1 MAANISHLKVMGQSA
16 ALADDTILRWLPK
29 QQLWVDPTRL
39 NQLSGENGLRVI
51 ILPGSFVDNYGK
63 IVTEKISLE
72 LVEIVH
78 KAGMLLAARPTTS
91 RDGVFESAGMFSLTA
106 KKGAELLQLIKPIHI
121 EWPINT
127 LHTRPAALQ
136 MVTLAAASTRP
147 FSTQAE
153 QDWTPFFN
161 KPSPVL
167 KLQGQRWL
175 KFDIDRLGWFSAQQ
189 PLAREGLKS
198 MLSVRYQD
206 QGFEHKQAFLVFR
219 NHQAVV
225 KLFPYEN
232 KFCAFNIPRRAAAC
246 VVMLGV
252 KNERY
257 YLGHTC
263 FDGHYASNLAL
274 KLDEVEAE
282 MVPQLIYAL
291 VNLHK

>member
-1 MAANISHLKVMGQSA
+1 MRPRLALVPGEPAGIGPELIVRAAQQDWEAQLVVHGDA
-16 ALADDTILRWLPK
+16 ATLHRAGDALGLPIA
-29 QQLWVDPTRL
+29 LHR
-39 NQLSGENGLRVI
+39 SGESPRS
-51 ILPGSFVDNYGK
+51 PR
-63 IVTEKISLE
+63 SLE

-106 KKGAELLQLIKPIHI
+106 KKGAELLELIKPIHI

-206 QGFEHKQAFLVFR
+206 QGFEHKQAFLEFR